1 MPTKIYS
8 EREIIMVKCGIVG
21 CGIIAPTHLAGYR
34 QIPGAEVTHFCDLL
48 SEKAVKLA
56 ENIPG
61 AKIFT
66 DYREMFKDPELD
78 AVSVCTDHAS
88 HAEIVCAAINAG
100 KHVICE
106 KVPGRTPEDLDMML
120 AAAAQHPE
128 VAVSGIFQHRFNRN
142 NIILKELIAQNK
154 FGKLLTVNLNFACLR
169 TDDYYRQAAWRG
181 TVSGEGGGVL
191 INQAIHFLDQLRFLF
206 GNVRRVAAISA
217 NLTHQQVIEVEDT
230 VSFVAEF
237 ANGLF
242 ITVNSTNSASAKWR
256 SALTICGT
264 EMQVEFIDEKLV
276 YLDGNDDSAVTAVRS
291 ALTDIDD
298 QEKIHGKVYYGT
310 GHTAQ
315 LTDFIRAIEEH
326 RTPEVTL
333 AEASG
338 SAAFVHAVYA
348 ACKSGKW
355 CDVRQFQ

>member
-1 MPTKIYS
+1 ML
-8 EREIIMVKCGIVG
+8 KCGIIG
-21 CGIIAPTHLAGYR
+21 CGVIAPTHLAGYQ
-34 QIPGAEVTHFCDLL
+34 QIPGVEVVFFCDLVA
-48 SEKAVKLA
+48 EKAEKLA

-66 DYREMFKDPELD
+66 DYREMLKEPELA

-106 KVPGRTPEDLDMML
+106 KVPGRVSEDLTAML
-120 AAAAQHPE
+120 AAASARQE
-128 VAVSGIFQHRFNRN
+128 VVASGIFQHRFNRN
-142 NIILKELIAQNK
+142 NIALKELIAQNR
-154 FGKLLTVNLNFACLR
+154 FGKLLTANLNFACLR
-169 TDDYYRQAAWRG
+169 TNAYYEMDAWRG
-181 TVSGEGGGVL
+181 TKAGEGGGVL

-206 GNVRRVAAISA
+206 GDVKKVAATSA

-230 VSFVAEF
+230 VSMVAEF

-242 ITVNSTNSASAKWR
+242 ITVNATNSASAKWR

-264 EMQVEFIDEKLV
+264 EMQVEFIDEKLS
-276 YLDGNDDSAVTAVRS
+276 YLNGNDETAVAEVREILTNADSA
-291 ALTDIDD
+291 D
-298 QEKIHGKVYYGT
+298 EIHGKAYYGT

-315 LTDFIRAIEEH
+315 LTDFIRAIESK
-326 RTPEVTL
+326 TAPEVTL
-333 AEASG
+333 AEAAG

-348 ACKSGKW
+348 ACESGKW
-355 CDVRQFQ
+355 CEVQQFSK